1 MKKIKEFLIMII
13 MLIGYVLFETI
24 QWLPWLSIFI
34 LFGCLLYLF
43 VTPIAAWIIWTMLII
58 FIICKTWV
66 DIESK

>member
-1 MKKIKEFLIMII
+1 MKKIKEFLIMI
-13 MLIGYVLFETI
+13 MVLIGYMLFETV

-43 VTPIAAWIIWTMLII
+43 VTPIAAWIIWVMLMI